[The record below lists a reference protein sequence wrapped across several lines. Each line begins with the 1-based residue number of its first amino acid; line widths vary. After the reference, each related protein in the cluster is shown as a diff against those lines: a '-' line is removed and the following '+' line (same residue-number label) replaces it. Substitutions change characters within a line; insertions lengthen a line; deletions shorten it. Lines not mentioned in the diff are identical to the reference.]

1 MPEQRWVGADFTR
14 APTDSG
20 VALCRSCERR
30 GDCRL
35 GLGRE
40 ELMPDGSVETTL
52 VCNAEHEG
60 GPGVAHGGWIAA
72 AFDEITGHV
81 TMLSG
86 QLAVTGS
93 MTVSYLKPVPIERP
107 LSARAW
113 VDRKDERRWYVTGE
127 LRLSST
133 GALLGRAEATMVLRD
148 PGHFERHQQWLAE
161 QDELAVG
168 VDAGE
173 APRS

>member
-1 MPEQRWVGADFTR
+1 MADPDWAGADFTR
-14 APTDSG
+14 PPSDSG

-30 GDCRL
+30 GECRL

-40 ELMPDGSVETTL
+40 ELMPDGSVETRL
-52 VCNAEHEG
+52 VCSAEHEG
-60 GPGVAHGGWIAA
+60 GPGVAHGGWVAA

-107 LSARAW
+107 LLARAW
-113 VDRKDERRWYVTGE
+113 PERKEDRRWFVTGE
-127 LRLSST
+127 LRLAST
-133 GALLGRAEATMVLRD
+133 GVLLGRAEATMVLRD
-148 PGHFERHQQWLAE
+148 PGHFERHRQWLAE
-161 QDELAVG
+161 R
-168 VDAGE
+168 DALSPPSPPEGT
-173 APRS
+173 SQ

>member
-1 MPEQRWVGADFTR
+1 MTDQTWAGADFTR
-14 APTDSG
+14 PPSESG
-20 VALCRSCERR
+20 IALCRSCERR
-30 GDCRL
+30 GLCQL

-52 VCNAEHEG
+52 VCGAAHEG

-72 AFDEITGHV
+72 TFDEVTGHV
-81 TMLSG
+81 TLLSG

-107 LSARAW
+107 LRARAW
-113 VDRKDERRWYVTGE
+113 VQRKEARRWFVEGE
-127 LRLSST
+127 LRLAST

-148 PGHFERHQQWLAE
+148 PGHFERHRAWLAE
-161 QDELAVG
+161 QDALSDSAAEG
-168 VDAGE
+168 
-173 APRS
+173 